1 MIIILFRL
9 IILAAMVLIAY
20 SVIRFLADPKRK
32 LEKAYDHKSY
42 YFLDDTTNARKN
54 FLVTYKGALF
64 EGEKYLGTTENSF
77 DIITISVRVKNASE
91 LYLLEKEDFYFLEKE
106 MSLRYPSAEI
116 QWMSPVKE
124 FLRHREN
131 SPDNSNIT

>member
-9 IILAAMVLIAY
+9 VILVAMVLIAY
-20 SVIRFLADPKRK
+20 SVIRFFMDPKRK
-32 LEKAYDHKSY
+32 LEKAHDYKEY
-42 YFLDDTTNARKN
+42 YFFDDSSNVRKN

-77 DIITISVRVKNASE
+77 DIITLSVGVKNASE

-106 MSLRYPSAEI
+106 MDIRYPSAKIE
-116 QWMSPVKE
+116 WKSPVKE

-131 SPDNSNIT
+131 T